1 MKSLAVLGLL
11 ASLAFA
17 QDYSSNP
24 LIPEG
29 LSDSCNKFYVQLN
42 ANTGLAQCL
51 GPLKQATSGSYGTS
65 SLNNICSATTCDATT
80 IGAQLSSF
88 QQACQTELTDAKNAK
103 VIITYDSLY
112 LLSILPKVVCLK
124 DTSGNYCLANSS
136 TSSTKRASLDRR
148 GSQQVFIPDAAQ
160 FNQKNIP
167 FLGLQTG
174 EAADKLC
181 TPCTRQIMVPGP
193 TNLAPFLMAPAC
205 RTANSSPAS
214 LLSTALSTRSAVL
227 PSSAAKYK
235 LLVASRQAQHHA
247 RPMAALHLLA
257 QQLLPPP
264 RVPLHFCRRKHSRR
278 QDEPILG
285 CRYVF
290 MGIRGHSHLY
300 FRYLSLSL

>member
-181 TPCTRQIMVPGP
+181 TPCTRQIMGAWTNELSSVPYGP
-193 TNLAPFLMAPAC
+193 GMSNSQLFSGEPALYSAINSKCGASFLGGEVQAAGGLATGAAP
-205 RTANSSPAS
+205 
-214 LLSTALSTRSAVL
+214 RSADGGFAFVG
-227 PSSAAKYK
+227 SAIAAAAAGAVA
-235 LLVASRQAQHHA
+235 LL
-247 RPMAALHLLA
+247 
-257 QQLLPPP
+257 
-264 RVPLHFCRRKHSRR
+264 
-278 QDEPILG
+278 
-285 CRYVF
+285 
-290 MGIRGHSHLY
+290 
-300 FRYLSLSL
+300 